1 MRASLLRWEKSIS
14 VTSAILINKVQPC
27 PTSSVSELA
36 RDRVHEESSLF
47 TNLKLEN
54 FLVLFFFINFMQE
67 PTEKQA
73 LGQVAH

>member
-1 MRASLLRWEKSIS
+1 M
-14 VTSAILINKVQPC
+14 TSAILISKVQLC
-27 PTSSVSELA
+27 PTSSVSELS
-36 RDRVHEESSLF
+36 RDRVHEECSLF